1 MNGIQ
6 LTDYIPEVKVRHDA
20 HGKIIGGLVVG
31 DTLRQN
37 QALLLTLHP
46 GELKDAPAVGCGL
59 ADMLLDHNPLMWR
72 SVIREQLEMDGQRVD
87 RITVTRNS
95 VVIESKYDD

>member
-6 LTDYIPEVKVRHDA
+6 LTNYIPEVKVRHDA

-31 DTLRQN
+31 NTLHQN

-46 GELKDAPAVGCGL
+46 GELKGAPAVGCGL

-72 SVIREQLEMDGQRVD
+72 AVIRDQMEMDGQRVD
-87 RITVTRNS
+87 RITVTRYG
-95 VVIESKYDD
+95 VDIESQ